1 MQKNSDSGKEF
12 DDPNGRYSKDD
23 TIFDD
28 FEDEDWLWQSDEGG
42 AAVDPDDPLGLM
54 AEPETESSAT
64 TENAVDKPVEE
75 DPNEAVYAAFTA
87 AALEMVFEVA
97 AVLVFIK

>member
-1 MQKNSDSGKEF
+1 MVEYEKGNSNSRQNATDQAINTEYTDIAGKKYSDLRF
-12 DDPNGRYSKDD
+12 SKDD

-64 TENAVDKPVEE
+64 TENAPILTGTRLFF
-75 DPNEAVYAAFTA
+75 PRAG
-87 AALEMVFEVA
+87 
-97 AVLVFIK
+97 